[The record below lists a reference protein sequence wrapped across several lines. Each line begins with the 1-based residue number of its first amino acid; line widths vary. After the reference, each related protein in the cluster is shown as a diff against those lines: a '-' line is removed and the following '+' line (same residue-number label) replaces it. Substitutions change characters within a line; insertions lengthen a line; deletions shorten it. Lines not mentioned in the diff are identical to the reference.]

1 MRIGLLGAMSEEIAL
16 LHNGLENPQVQIRG
30 MRDYWQGSLFGRS
43 VVLAFSRWGK
53 VASASTVTTL
63 IEAFEVDLVVFTGV
77 AGALAPD
84 LDIGDI
90 VIAESLMQRDMDASA
105 LPGIKLFEIP
115 LLGVENFPIE
125 KRLVDLATESARRY
139 LTEDLP
145 NDVPSELLHEFGIV
159 QPKVGTGLII
169 SGDQLVASTDAQSKI
184 KRAIPAALCVE
195 MEGAAVAQVCYEH
208 DVPVAVVRAISD
220 KADHSA
226 VINFPRFVDK
236 VASHFTC
243 GIVREFIA
251 QA

>member
-1 MRIGLLGAMSEEIAL
+1 MIIGVVGAMSEEIAL
-16 LHNGLENPQVQIRG
+16 LRNALENPQVQTRG

-53 VASASTVTTL
+53 VASASTVTTS
-63 IEAFEVDLVVFTGV
+63 IEFFEVDLVVFTGV

-90 VIAESLMQRDMDASA
+90 VIAESLIQHDMDASA

-115 LLGVENFPIE
+115 LLGVENFPIK

-139 LTEDLP
+139 LTADLP

-159 QPKVGTGLII
+159 QPKVCTGLII
-169 SGDQLVASTDAQSKI
+169 SGDQFVAGTEAQSKI